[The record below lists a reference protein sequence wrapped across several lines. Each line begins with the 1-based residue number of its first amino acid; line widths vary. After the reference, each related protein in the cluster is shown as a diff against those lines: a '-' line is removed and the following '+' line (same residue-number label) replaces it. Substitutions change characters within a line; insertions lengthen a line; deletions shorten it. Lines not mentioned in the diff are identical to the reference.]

1 MTSDIAIDVQNVY
14 KNFRIYHEKRN
25 SIYDQVSSTF
35 NRKKHFEDFPILQD
49 ISFQVKKGEMFGI
62 IGLNG
67 SGKTTL
73 LRLLAGIMKPNS
85 GKIQTRGKMVPLIAL
100 GTGFSPELTARDNII
115 LNGMILGFTKK
126 EIIGKIDA
134 IIGFAELEKFVDTK
148 LKNFSTGMHARL
160 AFSIAMQVDPD
171 ILIVDE
177 VLSVG
182 DVPFQEKS
190 FESFLSFKKRGKT
203 IVFVT
208 HNLIQVQRLC
218 DNAIFLHKGKIQ
230 KSGSPTEVL
239 NEFYLMVEGKQHAE
253 KIISSNQI
261 DNGSSKNMVTR
272 NNSPTSIIV
281 NANNERVYVA
291 NGGTDT
297 VTVIN
302 ANTNKIL
309 ENIRV
314 GSIPRDI
321 AINNKTNK
329 IYVANRDSNSL
340 SVIDAASNKVIDTIM
355 VGEKP
360 RGIAINNKTNK
371 IYVANRDS
379 NSLSVIDI
387 ASNKVIDSIVTNDP
401 QGLAVDENVNRIYV
415 SNSLFNFI
423 SIIDGYENKVIAIIP
438 IGNYPC
444 GIAINNKTNKI
455 YVANRDSNSLSVI
468 DAASNKV
475 IDTIMVGKQPFS
487 SSVNP
492 ERNVVY
498 VTNVGSNTLSKI
510 DGNSNK
516 VIAEIPVGQC
526 PVGIAINLKSN
537 IIYVPNQLD
546 DNITVINGLSNEII
560 TTVKIL

>member
-49 ISFQVKKGEMFGI
+49 ISFQIKKGEMFGI

-73 LRLLAGIMKPNS
+73 LRLLAGIMRPNS
-85 GKIQTRGKMVPLIAL
+85 GKIETRGKIVPLIAL

-126 EIIGKIDA
+126 DIIGKIDA
-134 IIGFAELEKFVDTK
+134 IIGFAELEKFVDIK

-177 VLSVG
+177 ALSVG

-190 FESFLSFKKRGKT
+190 FNAFMAFKKRGKT

-208 HNLIQVQRLC
+208 HNLIQIQRLC
-218 DNAIFLHKGKIQ
+218 DSAIFLHQGKIQ
-230 KSGSPTEVL
+230 KSGSSTEVL
-239 NEFYLMVEGKQHAE
+239 NEFYRMVEGKQHAE
-253 KIISSNQI
+253 KIISSNQT
-261 DNGSSKNMVTR
+261 DSDSSKNMIK
-272 NNSPTSIIV
+272 NNSPTSIII

-297 VTVIN
+297 VTVID

-314 GSIPRDI
+314 GSVPRDI
-321 AINNKTNK
+321 VINNKTNK

-340 SVIDAASNKVIDTIM
+340 SVIDAVSNKVIDTIM
-355 VGEKP
+355 AGEKP
-360 RGIAINNKTNK
+360 RGI
-371 IYVANRDS
+371 S
-379 NSLSVIDI
+379 
-387 ASNKVIDSIVTNDP
+387 
-401 QGLAVDENVNRIYV
+401 
-415 SNSLFNFI
+415 
-423 SIIDGYENKVIAIIP
+423 
-438 IGNYPC
+438 
-444 GIAINNKTNKI
+444 INNKTNKI

-468 DAASNKV
+468 DAVSNKV
-475 IDTIMVGKQPFS
+475 IDTIA
-487 SSVNP
+487 
-492 ERNVVY
+492 
-498 VTNVGSNTLSKI
+498 TN
-510 DGNSNK
+510 D
-516 VIAEIPVGQC
+516 
-526 PVGIAINLKSN
+526 
-537 IIYVPNQLD
+537 
-546 DNITVINGLSNEII
+546 
-560 TTVKIL
+560 

>member
-62 IGLNG
+62 VGLNG

-73 LRLLAGIMKPNS
+73 LRLLAGIMRPNS
-85 GKIQTRGKMVPLIAL
+85 GKIETRGKIVPLIAL

-126 EIIGKIDA
+126 DIIGKIDA
-134 IIGFAELEKFVDTK
+134 IIEFAELEKFVDTK

-203 IVFVT
+203 IIFVT
-208 HNLIQVQRLC
+208 HNLIQIQRLC

-239 NEFYLMVEGKQHAE
+239 NEFYLMAEGKQHAE
-253 KIISSNQI
+253 KITSSNKI
-261 DNGSSKNMVTR
+261 DDGSSKNMVTR

-281 NANNERVYVA
+281 NANNERVYVT

-297 VTVIN
+297 VTVID
-302 ANTNKIL
+302 AKTNKIL

-340 SVIDAASNKVIDTIM
+340 SVIDAVSNKIIDTIVTNDPQGLAIDENM
-355 VGEKP
+355 NIIYVSNSLFNFVSVIDCYENKVLAIIPVGNYP
-360 RGIAINNKTNK
+360 SGIAINHKTNK

-379 NSLSVIDI
+379 NSLS
-387 ASNKVIDSIVTNDP
+387 
-401 QGLAVDENVNRIYV
+401 
-415 SNSLFNFI
+415 
-423 SIIDGYENKVIAIIP
+423 IIDA
-438 IGNYPC
+438 
-444 GIAINNKTNKI
+444 T
-455 YVANRDSNSLSVI
+455 
-468 DAASNKV
+468 SNKV

-492 ERNVVY
+492 EHNVIY
-498 VTNVGSNTLSKI
+498 VANVGSNNLSKI

-516 VIAEIPVGQC
+516 VISEIPVGQS
-526 PVGIAINLKSN
+526 PAAISINLKSN

-546 DNITVINGLSNEII
+546 DSITVINGLSNEII
-560 TTVKIL
+560 TTVKILYELGQRAN